1 LGVEVL
7 DCRLVIIYIYG
18 LWNDWNICNMLY
30 GGLEYDEYIFL
41 KHKFENIDIIWFII
55 FFVMDLKITLKS
67 LNFIKSIATSN

>member
-1 LGVEVL
+1 
-7 DCRLVIIYIYG
+7 
-18 LWNDWNICNMLY
+18 MLY